1 MALKFQDLGDI
12 PSLPGVYLFYS
23 NGHIVYVGKSM
34 HLKERVRSYFGK
46 IHEREKLYQMMNYV
60 DDLRFVVTDSHLE
73 ARLLEYELIQK
84 HRPIY
89 NSRYTRRKSIVY
101 LRVDESKL
109 LSWGDSGFGPLI
121 MNRGLR
127 FFVKSMVSI
136 YPIRRRKNE
145 FIFEKQIL
153 PPKLTEEA
161 REATVHSLEAILY
174 DEAAYES
181 FCEALLEKMND
192 AAHALAFEQANFYK
206 TLREDLEYIVGQTR
220 KERAFHET
228 PYTFFSE
235 RGDQFIVTYRGQI
248 VIKDKVDNRAIYD
261 DYDFTDVEWNP
272 DLEYAKIIYSEAKRL
287 HSGHNI
293 KEAK

>member
-89 NSRYTRRKSIVY
+89 NSRYTRRKSTVY
-101 LRVDESKL
+101 ISVDETKQL
-109 LSWGDSGFGPLI
+109 ILGNRGFGPLL
-121 MNRGLR
+121 MNKGLDL
-127 FFVKSMVSI
+127 FIKSMKSI
-136 YPIRRRKNE
+136 YPISRRGNE
-145 FIFEKQIL
+145 FTFEKHIIT
-153 PPKLTEEA
+153 PNLTQEEEA
-161 REATVHSLEAILY
+161 ATKHALEAILY
-174 DEAAYES
+174 DENSYAR

-287 HSGHNI
+287 HSGHKT